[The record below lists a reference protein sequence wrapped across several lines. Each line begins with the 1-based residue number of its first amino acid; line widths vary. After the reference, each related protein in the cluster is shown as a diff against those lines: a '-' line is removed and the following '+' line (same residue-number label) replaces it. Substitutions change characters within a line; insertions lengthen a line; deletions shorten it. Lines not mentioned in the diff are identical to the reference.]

1 MNLKLKKFLRQNF
14 KLFIQSVIHRQKE
27 LRPIMTKVFCF
38 TRESPRTNNDGKSQV
53 DRIELA
59 YECLTQ
65 MDVLPRLD
73 GPIPRYNAHGDV
85 RNCVLSS
92 SVVHELFNAIKL
104 IDKAECVVVLI
115 TSLLRIGTE
124 FKKIMLFYYMLMECH
139 PKVQLLFIDEYGL
152 DLTGSAR
159 ALSKYHASLRNM
171 EVNHINPGAS
181 MTVSDEDR
189 DLQKEV
195 TDQASRLKKEWKNA
209 NSLPDEILAS
219 LQENITMNDI
229 LIKNLINLVRA
240 AIRDGTSVEEV
251 VQDFRK
257 TLWPKTFSGA
267 QQTAIYIRTSPK
279 TSLSGMID
287 GIAIDQMS
295 MCYSYYQKSPDDH
308 EIVTFQDIR
317 KRRSSF
323 HMGLQCLLAS
333 VLDGKVGDVIM
344 KNTNRI
350 SSKFS
355 IFSAVLEICKQCGT
369 RIHFAQMIGV
379 DVLSA
384 VRKDTER
391 LAERKRYR
399 KEYHEAIDVL
409 KQEMNASDLLIR
421 ERLQEIQ
428 SYVISKSLTKSD
440 DFSLEDDENWLEWT
454 TLPKNVGENDD
465 DD

>member
-1 MNLKLKKFLRQNF
+1 
-14 KLFIQSVIHRQKE
+14 
-27 LRPIMTKVFCF
+27 
-38 TRESPRTNNDGKSQV
+38 
-53 DRIELA
+53 
-59 YECLTQ
+59 
-65 MDVLPRLD
+65 
-73 GPIPRYNAHGDV
+73 
-85 RNCVLSS
+85 
-92 SVVHELFNAIKL
+92 
-104 IDKAECVVVLI
+104 
-115 TSLLRIGTE
+115 
-124 FKKIMLFYYMLMECH
+124 
-139 PKVQLLFIDEYGL
+139 
-152 DLTGSAR
+152 
-159 ALSKYHASLRNM
+159 
-171 EVNHINPGAS
+171 
-181 MTVSDEDR
+181 
-189 DLQKEV
+189 
-195 TDQASRLKKEWKNA
+195 
-209 NSLPDEILAS
+209 
-219 LQENITMNDI
+219 
-229 LIKNLINLVRA
+229 
-240 AIRDGTSVEEV
+240 
-251 VQDFRK
+251 
-257 TLWPKTFSGA
+257 
-267 QQTAIYIRTSPK
+267 
-279 TSLSGMID
+279 
-287 GIAIDQMS
+287 
-295 MCYSYYQKSPDDH
+295 
-308 EIVTFQDIR
+308 
-317 KRRSSF
+317 
-323 HMGLQCLLAS
+323 MGLQCLLAS